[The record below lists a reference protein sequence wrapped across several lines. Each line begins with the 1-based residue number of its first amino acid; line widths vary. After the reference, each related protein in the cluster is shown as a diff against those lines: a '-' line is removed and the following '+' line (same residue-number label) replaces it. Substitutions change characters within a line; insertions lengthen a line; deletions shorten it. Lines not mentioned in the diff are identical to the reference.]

1 MILSDN
7 RANNISDN
15 ISDNRAENISN
26 VSNNISKN
34 ISDNIS
40 AGSSSN
46 LTFGSNTSINQSQST
61 GLSFGS
67 SPSIS
72 QSQSTC
78 LSLASNSK
86 YAIEAENITK
96 VFKRLSSHT
105 TLKKAFIDAITFNK
119 NKQVKVLKFT
129 ALKDVSFKVKKGETF
144 GIIGPNGAGKSTLL
158 KILCRIMRPT
168 TGKIAVNGSLSALL
182 ELGTG
187 FHPELTGRENILING
202 LILGLNKKEIVG
214 KYDEIIEF
222 SGIKDFIDEPIKTYS
237 SGMSIR
243 LSFSVAVN
251 VNPDILILD
260 EVLAVG
266 DAEFQAKSKKR
277 IEEFIN
283 SGRTVLLVSHD
294 KNSILSYCSEA
305 MLLHK
310 GGIIATGKTEE
321 VVNKYEEIESG
332 KVI

>member
-1 MILSDN
+1 MHILLRGRSFLVNLFNDKN
-7 RANNISDN
+7 NIENNIANNLDN
-15 ISDNRAENISN
+15 N
-26 VSNNISKN
+26 NNIVDSIKETDLN
-34 ISDNIS
+34 LSPLYSGNNL
-40 AGSSSN
+40 SSN
-46 LTFGSNTSINQSQST
+46 LSSN
-61 GLSFGS
+61 LSNNLYNN
-67 SPSIS
+67 I
-72 QSQSTC
+72 
-78 LSLASNSK
+78 LVKNSNSN

-119 NKQVKVLKFT
+119 NKQVKILKFT
-129 ALKDVSFKVKKGETF
+129 ALKDVSFAVKKGETF

-158 KILCRIMRPT
+158 KILCKIMKPT
-168 TGKIAVNGSLSALL
+168 AGKIAVKGSLSALL

-202 LILGLNKKEIVG
+202 LILGLSKKEILA

-237 SGMSIR
+237 SGMAIR

-277 IEEFIN
+277 IEAFIN
-283 SGRTVLLVSHD
+283 SGRTVILVSHD
-294 KNSILSYCSEA
+294 KKSILSYCSEA

-310 GGIIATGKTEE
+310 GSIIAKGKPEE
-321 VVNKYEEIESG
+321 VVNKYEEIEQA
-332 KVI
+332 KII

>member
-1 MILSDN
+1 MHILQRERSFLVNLFNNKNNFYDNKLSDN
-7 RANNISDN
+7 NINNNIL
-15 ISDNRAENISN
+15 I
-26 VSNNISKN
+26 KH
-34 ISDNIS
+34 
-40 AGSSSN
+40 SSSN
-46 LTFGSNTSINQSQST
+46 
-61 GLSFGS
+61 
-67 SPSIS
+67 
-72 QSQSTC
+72 
-78 LSLASNSK
+78 

-119 NKQVKVLKFT
+119 NKQVKKLKFT
-129 ALKDVSFKVKKGETF
+129 ALKDVSFTVKKGETF

-158 KILCRIMRPT
+158 KILCGIMKPNS
-168 TGKIAVNGSLSALL
+168 GKIAINGSLSALL

-202 LILGLNKKEIVG
+202 LILGLSKKEIVA

-237 SGMSIR
+237 SGMAVR

-266 DAEFQAKSKKR
+266 DAEFQTKSKKR

-294 KNSILSYCSEA
+294 KSSILSYCSEA
-305 MLLHK
+305 VLLYK
-310 GGIIATGKTEE
+310 GSVIAKGKPEE
-321 VVNKYEEIESG
+321 VVDKYEEIERG
-332 KVI
+332 KN

>member
-1 MILSDN
+1 V
-7 RANNISDN
+7 ISFN
-15 ISDNRAENISN
+15 SGAG
-26 VSNNISKN
+26 
-34 ISDNIS
+34 
-40 AGSSSN
+40 AGS
-46 LTFGSNTSINQSQST
+46 G
-61 GLSFGS
+61 
-67 SPSIS
+67 
-72 QSQSTC
+72 
-78 LSLASNSK
+78 
-86 YAIEAENITK
+86 YAVEAENIFK

-105 TLKKAFIDAITFNK
+105 TLKKAFIDTITFNK
-119 NKQVKVLKFT
+119 NRQVKVMEFT
-129 ALKDVSFKVKKGETF
+129 ALKDVSFKVKRGETF

-158 KILCRIMRPT
+158 KILCRIMKPT
-168 TGKIAVNGSLSALL
+168 SGKMAVNGSLSALL

-202 LILGLNKKEIVG
+202 LILGLTKKEIAA
-214 KYDEIIEF
+214 KESEIIEF

-237 SGMSIR
+237 SGMAVR

-294 KNSILSYCSEA
+294 KNSVLSYCGEA
-305 MLLHK
+305 MLLYK
-310 GGIIATGKTEE
+310 GSVLAQGKPEE
-321 VVNKYEEIESG
+321 VIGRYEEIER
-332 KVI
+332 IA

>member
-1 MILSDN
+1 MHILQRERSFLVN
-7 RANNISDN
+7 LFNNKNNI
-15 ISDNRAENISN
+15 ENTTITISN
-26 VSNNISKN
+26 NTVNNITDKNASGNNSSSSLSNNLYNNILVKN
-34 ISDNIS
+34 
-40 AGSSSN
+40 SSSN
-46 LTFGSNTSINQSQST
+46 
-61 GLSFGS
+61 
-67 SPSIS
+67 
-72 QSQSTC
+72 
-78 LSLASNSK
+78 
-86 YAIEAENITK
+86 YAIEVENIAK
-96 VFKRLSSHT
+96 IFNRLSSHT

-119 NKQVKVLKFT
+119 NKQVKILKFT
-129 ALKDVSFKVKKGETF
+129 ALKDVSFNVKKGETF

-158 KILCRIMRPT
+158 KILCKIMKPT
-168 TGKIAVNGSLSALL
+168 AGKIAVNGSLSALL

-202 LILGLNKKEIVG
+202 LILGLSKKEILA

-237 SGMSIR
+237 SGMAIR

-277 IEEFIN
+277 IETFIN

-294 KNSILSYCSEA
+294 KKSILSYCSEA

-310 GGIIATGKTEE
+310 GGIIAKGKSEE
-321 VVNKYEEIESG
+321 VVNKYEEIEQA
-332 KVI
+332 KII